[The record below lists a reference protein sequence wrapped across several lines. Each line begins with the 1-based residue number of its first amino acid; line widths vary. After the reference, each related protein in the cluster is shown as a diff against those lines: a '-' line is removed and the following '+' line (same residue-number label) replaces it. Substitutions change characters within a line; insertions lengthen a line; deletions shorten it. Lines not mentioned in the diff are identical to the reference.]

1 MKRRLLRW
9 LLAATGIFFVFGLYP
24 MSRLWPAGF
33 GWSPPHPAFERMMV
47 TIYASL
53 GVFLMLAARAPGRY
67 RPIIDFTI
75 VSSIAHGGMMAIDAA
90 RDEHN
95 RLHLFTDVPALL
107 ALAVLLM
114 ILRNAATDGERPR
127 VESASPPDITS
138 QA

>member
-1 MKRRLLRW
+1 MKRRMLRW

-33 GWSPPHPAFERMMV
+33 GWSPLHPAFERMMV
-47 TIYASL
+47 AMYASL
-53 GVFLMLAARAPGRY
+53 GVFLMLAARAPTRY

-75 VSSIAHGGMMAIDAA
+75 VSSIAHGGVMAIDAA

-114 ILRNAATDGERPR
+114 ILRSAATEGGCPSAESPSPR
-127 VESASPPDITS
+127 DITS
-138 QA
+138 A